1 MVALAIG
8 YFFRRLVNWP
18 CGPKLWL
25 TSQLFSAFDW
35 HRSFSPD
42 RYFLTSDRYFLT
54 QGLASSYGPIH
65 VSV

>member
-8 YFFRRLVNWP
+8 YFSRRLVNWP
-18 CGPKLWL
+18 CGPELWL

-35 HRSFSPD
+35 HESTCPD

-54 QGLASSYGPIH
+54 SGFASYMWAH
-65 VSV
+65 